1 MPTLRRTA
9 TFAFIAV
16 ALLVPTVLVATVF
29 NVAGFARGG
38 SFGVQLWWLMILA
51 LFPLF
56 WLHRG
61 TKISSRLVIWLVAVS
76 LGVISMFAAQ
86 RIGFALFV
94 QDLQD
99 FNAAL
104 NIITISWLI
113 ADAIAVFAAMKL
125 NQWLTKSV
133 AQEH

>member
-1 MPTLRRTA
+1 MPNLKRTA
-9 TFAFIAV
+9 TFALIAV
-16 ALLVPTVLVATVF
+16 ALLVPAVLVATVF
-29 NVAGFARGG
+29 NVAGFTRGG

-61 TKISSRLVIWLVAVS
+61 TKISARFVIWLVAVS
-76 LGVISMFAAQ
+76 LGLISMFAAQ

-125 NQWLTKSV
+125 NQRLTKSV